1 MRLPWAFL
9 LVATWALGQSRYTV
23 ADELASGPGSPRV
36 VVLRDSV
43 AEVEAA
49 IAPSEG
55 GELASYRVKFRGE
68 WVELLYRARDYPN
81 GTAFAGKAPLLWP
94 AVGGQF
100 PLGTIP
106 AAACTD
112 GTYPLGGKT
121 YPMPC
126 HGFARH
132 LPWTEVKRAAE
143 PGSARVTVRLRDS
156 ERTRTMYPFAF
167 ELDATYTL
175 SAGQLSI
182 EYTVSSGRDNAEP
195 MIFSIGNHIA
205 FRVPFLSGT
214 NPAEMTFETPSMA
227 QLLRDSHGLVS
238 GKQRPRSFGEP
249 TKLGDFDSLVALPLA
264 GYRGTPYMRLVDPQG
279 ISLRMTQTAS
289 STAAE
294 PLVRFNVYGGPK
306 VGYFSPEPWFGIQN
320 GMNLGQG
327 LVKLSA
333 GAVWKWRIDLQTGL
347 TKPVSPERRAPPRP

>member
-1 MRLPWAFL
+1 MTRACWV
-9 LVATWALGQSRYTV
+9 LVLAATSVLAQSRYSVT
-23 ADELASGPGSPRV
+23 DEPAAGPGSPRV
-36 VVLRDSV
+36 VVLRDGV
-43 AEVEAA
+43 AGVEAA

-55 GELASYRVKFRGE
+55 GELSSYRVKFRGE

-81 GTAFAGKAPLLWP
+81 GTGFAGKAPLLWP

-106 AAACTD
+106 AAACVE

-132 LPWTEVKRAAE
+132 LPWAEVKRAADRD
-143 PGSARVTVRLRDS
+143 SARVTVRLRDS
-156 ERTRTMYPFAF
+156 ARARTMYPFAF

-175 SAGQLSI
+175 AAGRISI
-182 EYTVSSGRDNAEP
+182 EYQVSSGRANAEP

-205 FRVPFLSGT
+205 FRVPFLTGT
-214 NPAEMTFETPSMA
+214 NPAEMSFETPSTM
-227 QLLRDSHGLVS
+227 QLLRDAHGLVS
-238 GKQRPRSFGEP
+238 GEQRPRSFREP
-249 TKLGDFDSLVALPLA
+249 TKLGDFDALVAMPLA
-264 GYRGTPYMRLVDPQG
+264 GYRETPYMRLVDPQG

-289 STAAE
+289 STVAE

-306 VGYFSPEPWFGIQN
+306 VGYLSPEPWFGIQN

-327 LVKLSA
+327 LVKLAA
-333 GAVWKWRIDLQTGL
+333 GRVWKWRIDLRTDL
-347 TKPVSPERRAPPRP
+347 AK